1 MTLVLNDVTV
11 SRGVGPVISH
21 VSLEV
26 KPGDIVALVG
36 PNGAGKTS
44 LLESL
49 SGVIRPSAGSI
60 VMNDLD
66 ITKISRRRR

>member
-11 SRGVGPVISH
+11 SRGVGPVISN

-44 LLESL
+44 LL
-49 SGVIRPSAGSI
+49 
-60 VMNDLD
+60 
-66 ITKISRRRR
+66 